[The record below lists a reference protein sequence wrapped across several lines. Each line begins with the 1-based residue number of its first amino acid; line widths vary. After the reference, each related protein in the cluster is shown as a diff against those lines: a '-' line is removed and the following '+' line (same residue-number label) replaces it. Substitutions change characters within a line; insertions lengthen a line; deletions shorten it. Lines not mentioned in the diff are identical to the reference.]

1 MMVFQTLNRLKWQDK
16 LHEAEIIIVHRGAP
30 ENRKIIK
37 GSRITELKKGYFYYK
52 SENREIYIPLHRV
65 VEIRQRGK
73 ILWRKS
79 S

>member
-1 MMVFQTLNRLKWQDK
+1 MVFQILNRLKWQGK

-30 ENRKIIK
+30 ENRKTIK
-37 GSRITELKKGYFYYK
+37 GSGITELKKGYFYYK
-52 SENREIYIPLHRV
+52 SKNKEIYIPLHRIIEV
-65 VEIRQRGK
+65 RQRGK